1 LGTTFR
7 PPTAVNDAV
16 CPPITPGSGGGG
28 GGGGGNDRF
37 GGGPS
42 RDGVA
47 EPVPVGEAG
56 LTRSGISRGVSC
68 GLGGL
73 VGEPGGVAVPC
84 PLAAPVIGDDAMK
97 GMWYW
102 YEIPFRR
109 DEDGLVSV
117 MMLRS
122 DVS

>member
-1 LGTTFR
+1 MGTILR

-16 CPPITPGSGGGG
+16 FPPITPGSGGGG

-47 EPVPVGEAG
+47 GPAPVGEAG
-56 LTRSGISRGVSC
+56 LTRSGISSGVSC

-84 PLAAPVIGDDAMK
+84 PLEPPVTGDGAVK

-102 YEIPFRR
+102 CEISFRR
-109 DEDGLVSV
+109 DEDGPVPV

-122 DVS
+122 DVP